1 MYTLVQMDKNGAN
14 RKDVVKFGEKVPNT
28 DGAVYTMSF
37 NNGYLYY
44 ESASRDNY
52 KDTYDAGL
60 MRVSLL
66 TGEIA
71 CVVKKAD
78 YNNNYA
84 SNMKAYGGVEFFTMQ
99 NYKTNTDTNGYI
111 YESTGLY
118 LYAII
123 EQGCSLLSYKYRW
136 LFF

>member
-1 MYTLVQMDKNGAN
+1 MIIK
-14 RKDVVKFGEKVPNT
+14 
-28 DGAVYTMSF
+28 
-37 NNGYLYY
+37 
-44 ESASRDNY
+44 
-52 KDTYDAGL
+52 
-60 MRVSLL
+60 
-66 TGEIA
+66 TGEIV

-123 EQGCSLLSYKYRW
+123 EQECSLLSYKYRW